1 MDEDTLTLEQ
11 QFLLQRLQREAL
23 AMDREQL
30 VGALFDAWAARFR
43 LKQAFISMSQQAGF
57 VFRVEERHPW
67 RQPESD
73 EEFYQLFG
81 YLPSMKEREA
91 YLRHQHETATMEL
104 DMEAI
109 VLTADEDE

>member
-43 LKQAFISMSQQAGF
+43 L
-57 VFRVEERHPW
+57 
-67 RQPESD
+67 
-73 EEFYQLFG
+73 
-81 YLPSMKEREA
+81 
-91 YLRHQHETATMEL
+91 
-104 DMEAI
+104 
-109 VLTADEDE
+109 